1 MSSRL
6 NQHRSAPGS
15 RPRNDVGDPVSHHE
29 TGPQVQLAFLR
40 GPQEQTGS
48 RLPAI
53 AHHPVTGQRCLG
65 VMRTKVKTIQR
76 RSAGAQQ
83 EFFKASLDITDF
95 LFGGLPAGDDGLI
108 GDDNEFKTAP
118 TQRGQRLGHTFQD
131 SQVIGACEKV
141 NIFDHHPV
149 AVQENG
155 ASHGV
160 VTDSAAELK
169 GRAR

>member
-15 RPRNDVGDPVSHHE
+15 RPCNDVGDPVSHHE
-29 TGPQVQLAFLR
+29 TDTQVQLAFLR
-40 GPQEQTGS
+40 GPQEQTGP

-65 VMRTKVKTIQR
+65 VMWTIVKTIQR
-76 RSAGAQQ
+76 RSAGAHQ
-83 EFFKASLDITDF
+83 EFFKAGLDFTD
-95 LFGGLPAGDDGLI
+95 LPFGGLSTGYDRLI
-108 GDDNEFKTAP
+108 GYYDEFKPAP